1 MGVHEQSGQCIIAS
15 CGRDRTVQV
24 FHKNG
29 ATLDLMQTLDE
40 HVGAVTGLLFTSSGS
55 QLISCSA
62 DRTVVVREALSRTEK
77 GKMATAF
84 MILRTITLK
93 ATPVSMT
100 LLSDRNDIL
109 FVSAIDR
116 NVHKY
121 NLRNG
126 QLSESF
132 KVSDSEGGDAV
143 VLSSL
148 AHVPTY
154 NGQNRIA
161 GVSSTDKSIRLYDE
175 NGSLLGRD
183 WGHTEG
189 VTDLTVITS
198 VEDEPPSRRC
208 TYLVSVAADGTVFIW
223 SFGARSNSK
232 HDLSRSME
240 LMGMN
245 TPNKDLLVNKPPL
258 RRVLSQS
265 EMARFQQKSPDQD
278 LSTPTGKARPKLERK
293 TSRFSLA
300 QTPKLEP
307 SPMTTYDATG
317 RRKARGRSPSPPT
330 SPKPR
335 TLYRKSSNPAIAVR
349 SRTKSG
355 GGPVE
360 GINNLTT
367 STEQMCRN
375 LRIYR
380 KKLMTST
387 DSLSPENLAAVERE
401 LGLTL
406 KAVSEKAMKARGAAD
421 ETVMVKMLSQ
431 YSERLVEML
440 DEKFAATIAKQSQ
453 LNGLNNNH
461 NNSNSGEM
469 ESMLTPGEIEDM
481 SPGTSPTKGSV
492 CEDHPTIHEEGEH

>member
-1 MGVHEQSGQCIIAS
+1 VAVYEQNGQFIIAS

-40 HVGAVTGLLFTSSGS
+40 HVGAVTGLLFTSNGS
-55 QLISCSA
+55 QLISCST

-175 NGSLLGRD
+175 NGCLLGRD

-198 VEDEPPSRRC
+198 AEDDASSPRC

-223 SFGARSNSK
+223 SFGSRSNSK
-232 HDLSRSME
+232 QDLSRSME
-240 LMGMN
+240 LMGMS
-245 TPNKDLLVNKPPL
+245 TPNKELLVNKPPL

-265 EMARFQQKSPDQD
+265 EMARLQQKSPDED
-278 LSTPTGKARPKLERK
+278 LSTPTGKVRPKLEKR

-307 SPMTTYDATG
+307 SPMSTYDPTS
-317 RRKARGRSPSPPT
+317 RRKARGRSPSPPA
-330 SPKPR
+330 SPKTR
-335 TLYRKSSNPAIAVR
+335 TLFRKSSNPAMSVR

-355 GGPVE
+355 GAPVE
-360 GINNLTT
+360 SLNNITT

-380 KKLMTST
+380 KKLTTST
-387 DSLSPENLAAVERE
+387 DNLSPENLAAVERE

-406 KAVSEKAMKARGAAD
+406 RAVSEKAMKARGVAD

-431 YSERLVEML
+431 YSERLLEML
-440 DEKFAATIAKQSQ
+440 DEKFAATIAKQAQ
-453 LNGLNNNH
+453 LNGSNSNN
-461 NNSNSGEM
+461 NSGET
-469 ESMLTPGEIEDM
+469 TPLSAGGGIGEM
-481 SPGTSPTKGSV
+481 SPGTSPTKGSISG
-492 CEDHPTIHEEGEH
+492 DHPTIHEEGEH

>member
-1 MGVHEQSGQCIIAS
+1 
-15 CGRDRTVQV
+15 
-24 FHKNG
+24 
-29 ATLDLMQTLDE
+29 MQTLDE
-40 HVGAVTGLLFTSSGS
+40 HVGAVTGLLFTSNGT
-55 QLISCSA
+55 QLISCSN
-62 DRTVVVREALSRTEK
+62 DRNVVVREALSRTEK

-84 MILRTITLK
+84 MILRTITMK
-93 ATPVSMT
+93 ATPISMT

-121 NLRNG
+121 NLRTG

-132 KVSDSEGGDAV
+132 KASDTEGGDAV
-143 VLSSL
+143 VLSSI
-148 AHVPTY
+148 AHVPTN

-198 VEDEPPSRRC
+198 GGDESPSRQC

-223 SFGARSNSK
+223 SFGARPNSK
-232 HDLSRSME
+232 HDLARSVE
-240 LMGMN
+240 LVGVN
-245 TPNKDLLVNKPPL
+245 TPSKELLVNRPPL

-265 EMARFQQKSPDQD
+265 ELARFQQKSPEHD
-278 LSTPTGKARPKLERK
+278 LSTPTGKSRPRIERK
-293 TSRFSLA
+293 ISRYSLA

-307 SPMTTYDATG
+307 SPMTGYDSTG
-317 RRKARGRSPSPPT
+317 RRKARGISPSPPT
-330 SPKPR
+330 SPKAR
-335 TLYRKSSNPAIAVR
+335 TLNRKSSNPAVAVR

-355 GGPVE
+355 GGPGE
-360 GINNLTT
+360 GVNNLIA

-380 KKLMTST
+380 KKLVTST

-406 KAVSEKAMKARGAAD
+406 RAVSEKAMKARGAAD

-431 YSERLVEML
+431 YSERLLEML
-440 DEKFAATIAKQSQ
+440 DEKFAATIAKQAQ
-453 LNGLNNNH
+453 LNGLHNNN
-461 NNSNSGEM
+461 NSSSSVEM
-469 ESMLTPGEIEDM
+469 EPTSTPGEIEDL
-481 SPGTSPTKGSV
+481 SPGTSPIKGSSS
-492 CEDHPTIHEEGEH
+492 EDHPTIHEEGEH